1 MKYLRLSVCL
11 LVSAMV
17 LSPQLG
23 RTDITPMDY
32 SPPPTGGGVSPK
44 SPHQTIRLDDQE
56 VIIRLKRFTYTVDA
70 VFHLSNTVETSTEW
84 IGFPKN
90 SMGRPPGPLG
100 KVSDFIRF
108 QVSVNNRI
116 VPFTEELEPIKKA
129 DTLLKQLRPQ
139 RVKHSAWLVGH
150 ATFPGHATTTIRVR
164 YESAYDNCG
173 MGCDQANYIY
183 GTGGYWKDRIGRATF
198 IVDSTERGGA
208 AHAHPG
214 FSQTETDRYSIYRRR
229 ISDNIEKYEIRNF
242 EPNPAGSLTFMF
254 TERRP
259 GKEGDMGQ
267 LVNACLNGRIE
278 QVQALLKKGVD
289 VNGKALYRTPLAS
302 AAWGGHLNVVKLLVE
317 KGADVNA
324 ETRKGHNALNEA
336 LSNAWLM
343 RGTLETAKFLRD
355 QGTKPTTL
363 AVAAF
368 VGDMDAV
375 RSFSDQGGNLNGKNT
390 LNEPAPLTAA
400 AIGGNTEVVN
410 FLLDKGLKIEGKNEQ
425 GQTALM
431 SAAAAGHAEV
441 VKTLLDRGASV
452 NAIDVHRRSVL
463 NHAVFLRGHI
473 EVIKVLLDWGA
484 DIHARHDPVNRTTLM
499 DAAQG
504 GFLEVVKLLIEK
516 GADVNA
522 RDSNGQT
529 ALSLARGKDIEEI
542 EKVLKAHGA
551 KE

>member
-1 MKYLRLSVCL
+1 MKYLRLSLCL
-11 LVSAMV
+11 LVTAMV

-23 RTDITPMDY
+23 RTDITPIDY
-32 SPPPTGGGVSPK
+32 SPPATGGGVSPK

-70 VFHLSNTVETSTEW
+70 LFHLSNTGETTTEW

-90 SMGRPPGPLG
+90 SMGRQPGPLG

-108 QVSVNNRI
+108 EVSVNDKI
-116 VPFTEELEPIKKA
+116 VPFTEERELFKKV
-129 DTLLKQLRPQ
+129 DTFLKQLRSQ
-139 RVKHSAWLVGH
+139 RAKHSGWMMGR

-164 YESAYDNCG
+164 YESSYDNCG
-173 MGCDQANYIY
+173 MGCSKANYIY
-183 GTGGYWKDRIGRATF
+183 GTGGYWKDSIRRATF

-208 AHAHPG
+208 EHSHPG
-214 FSQTETDRYSIYRRR
+214 FSQSETDRYAIHRRL
-229 ISDNIEKYEIRNF
+229 ISDNIEKYEIRDF

-259 GKEGDMGQ
+259 GKEGDIGQ
-267 LVNACLNGRIE
+267 LVNACLNGRFE

-289 VNGKALYRTPLAS
+289 VNAKAHYRTPLMS
-302 AAWGGHLNVVKLLVE
+302 AAWGGHLKVAKLLVE

-324 ETRKGHNALNEA
+324 ETIKGRNALNEA
-336 LSNAWLM
+336 LSNAWLT
-343 RGTLETAKFLRD
+343 RGTLVTARFLRD
-355 QGTKPTTL
+355 QGAKPTTL

-368 VGDMDAV
+368 LGDMEAV
-375 RSFSDQGGNLNGKNT
+375 RNFSAQGVNVDEKNT

-400 AIGGNTEVVN
+400 AMGGNPDVVN
-410 FLLDKGLKIEGKNEQ
+410 FLLDRGFKIDGKNEQ

-431 SAAAAGHAEV
+431 TAAAAGHAEV
-441 VKTLLDRGASV
+441 VKTLLDRGANIS
-452 NAIDVHRRSVL
+452 ATDGRRRSVL
-463 NHAVFLRGHI
+463 DHAVFLRGHI
-473 EVIKVLLDWGA
+473 EVIKVLLDRGV
-484 DIHARHDPVNRTTLM
+484 DINARHNPANRTILM
-499 DAAQG
+499 DTAQG

-522 RDSNGQT
+522 RDWNGDT

-551 KE
+551 K